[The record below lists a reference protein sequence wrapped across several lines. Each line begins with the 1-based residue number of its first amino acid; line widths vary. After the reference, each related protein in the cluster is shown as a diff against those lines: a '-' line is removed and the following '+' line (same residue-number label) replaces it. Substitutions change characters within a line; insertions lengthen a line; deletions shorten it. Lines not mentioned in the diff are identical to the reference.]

1 LETTLSASD
10 AKGYGRRYKWM
21 LKQMRKD
28 SWLYLMILPGL
39 LFFLI
44 FKYGPMWG
52 LLMAF
57 QNYQPTRG
65 IWGSDWVGLQHFATL
80 FGDDSFWMLFR
91 NTFLLAVYN
100 LVFFFPLPIV
110 LALLLNEVRSDLYKR
125 SIQTLVY
132 IPHFL
137 SWVVIVGIFY
147 ILFTTEGG
155 LINELLALLG
165 LEKVPFLLSSDW
177 FRTLIMGQRIWKEAG
192 WGTIIFLAALSG
204 VDQQL
209 YEAARIDGAS
219 RLRQVWHITLPA
231 IRSTIVILLILRLGD
246 FMDTGFEQIFLMLN
260 AMNRGVGEV
269 FDTYVYTLGL
279 TQGQYSYSS
288 AVGLFKSAIGL
299 VLVLGANKLAKR
311 FGEEGVY

>member
-1 LETTLSASD
+1 LETTLPARV
-10 AKGYGRRYKWM
+10 AKGQGRRYKWM

-39 LFFLI
+39 LYFII

-137 SWVVIVGIFY
+137 S
-147 ILFTTEGG
+147 
-155 LINELLALLG
+155 
-165 LEKVPFLLSSDW
+165 
-177 FRTLIMGQRIWKEAG
+177 
-192 WGTIIFLAALSG
+192 
-204 VDQQL
+204 
-209 YEAARIDGAS
+209 
-219 RLRQVWHITLPA
+219 
-231 IRSTIVILLILRLGD
+231 
-246 FMDTGFEQIFLMLN
+246 
-260 AMNRGVGEV
+260 
-269 FDTYVYTLGL
+269 
-279 TQGQYSYSS
+279 
-288 AVGLFKSAIGL
+288 
-299 VLVLGANKLAKR
+299 
-311 FGEEGVY
+311 